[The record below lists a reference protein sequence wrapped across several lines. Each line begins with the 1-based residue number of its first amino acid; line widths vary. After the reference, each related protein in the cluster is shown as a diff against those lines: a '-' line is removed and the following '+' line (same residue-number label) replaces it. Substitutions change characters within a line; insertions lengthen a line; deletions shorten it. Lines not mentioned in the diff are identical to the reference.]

1 MVHLKKRAISRL
13 LIGLA
18 FPVVTLSLQSIFWP
32 VMNPYVWLMFFG
44 GVAGA
49 AWLGGRIS
57 GAISSMVSLV
67 MAWYFFVPPEM
78 EIFKSNSIKLIPA
91 AVYLVLALTMTELFE
106 LSRKK
111 TRILQDY
118 FDQASDGIFVAD
130 LSGRYTYV
138 NSAGC
143 RMLGY
148 SLEELMGK
156 TILDI
161 IPPEEAGR
169 LEVEKAKMLTPGE
182 VQVSEWSLRK
192 KSGDFIPV
200 EVSAK
205 IISGGHWQ
213 AIVRDIS
220 ERKKSDQILRDAIA
234 NAEAANRSKSDFLAA
249 ISHEIRT
256 PMSIVLGYAELL
268 LNQAGS
274 ESDRREFI
282 ESIVRNGRH
291 LLDLVN
297 DLLDLAKIE
306 SGTLTLNLEQVDLAA
321 FIADLN
327 SQFRIKAEEKG
338 LKLEFRAA
346 GAIPVEFQSDDLR
359 LRQILIN
366 LISNA
371 IKFTDRGSV
380 VVEISY
386 VGDSTG
392 RKGSLHFTV
401 KDTGSGIRPE
411 NREKIFEKFSQ
422 GDIQTSRVAGGTG
435 LGLALARSCARM
447 LGGDVR
453 LLASKVGEGS
463 TFVSTVTVDA
473 STVTGWMDD
482 SDFQEVIRQKK
493 RNGGKIL
500 APSSPIQTLRGVRVL
515 VADDQRDNREL
526 MRAILEL
533 YGARVTLVENGIV
546 AIDAAL
552 AGDFDFVIMDVQMPG
567 LSGHEAVRILR
578 DKNYRKPVFALTAN
592 AMKGEKEKCLQSG
605 YDEYFSKPINIQRL
619 IAAVNQ
625 WVGERVS

>member
-1 MVHLKKRAISRL
+1 
-13 LIGLA
+13 
-18 FPVVTLSLQSIFWP
+18 
-32 VMNPYVWLMFFG
+32 MNPYVWLMFFG